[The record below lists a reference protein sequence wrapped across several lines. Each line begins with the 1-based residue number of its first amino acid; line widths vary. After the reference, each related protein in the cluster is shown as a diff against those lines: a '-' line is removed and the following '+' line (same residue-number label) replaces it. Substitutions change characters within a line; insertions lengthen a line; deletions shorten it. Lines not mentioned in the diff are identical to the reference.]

1 MLLNEVYSPMFSFPS
16 EGDELPVLHDM
27 ALELPLA
34 WPKVVRELKSSK
46 ASLEIGS
53 EGSGVGLAVEGV
65 AVDGVMGRV
74 RGRFICAL
82 SRAISS

>member
-1 MLLNEVYSPMFSFPS
+1 MFSFPS
-16 EGDELPVLHDM
+16 EGNELPALDDM

-46 ASLEIGS
+46 ASLDIGS

-65 AVDGVMGRV
+65 AVDGVMVKIGRAHV
-74 RGRFICAL
+74 
-82 SRAISS
+82 